1 MKLSNQRSDDRQVP
15 TLHLVPEK
23 HEKKIKKKKIKENS
37 KANFPQETQEP
48 PLKKSKHGSNNFSF
62 PFPILLKSK
71 QHKTNYSKP
80 RFSPLLLHFLANQ
93 TKTTKKRKKKIFPIK
108 RNTSQGFI
116 GRIQERESE
125 EKNEK
130 PEKSVE
136 REGEK
141 DSMYDC
147 EVADV
152 RAWVRTGRSSP
163 RGDWNQLKS

>member
-1 MKLSNQRSDDRQVP
+1 MARTTFHSLFRFYWNQNNTKQIIQN
-15 TLHLVPEK
+15 LVFLP
-23 HEKKIKKKKIKENS
+23 
-37 KANFPQETQEP
+37 
-48 PLKKSKHGSNNFSF
+48 FSS
-62 PFPILLKSK
+62 I
-71 QHKTNYSKP
+71 
-80 RFSPLLLHFLANQ
+80 FSP
-93 TKTTKKRKKKIFPIK
+93 TKQKQQKKEKKIFPIK

-141 DSMYDC
+141 DSMYHC

-152 RAWVRTGRSSP
+152 RAWVRTDRSSP
-163 RGDWNQLKS
+163 RGEWNQLKS

>member
-23 HEKKIKKKKIKENS
+23 HGKKIKKKKIKENS

-80 RFSPLLLHFLANQ
+80 RFSPPSPPFSRQPN
-93 TKTTKKRKKKIFPIK
+93 KNNKKKGKKKFPIK

-141 DSMYDC
+141 DSMYHC

-152 RAWVRTGRSSP
+152 RAWVRTDRSSP
-163 RGDWNQLKS
+163 RGEWNQLKS